1 MRTYTLISGT
11 LFSVVALAHALRLF
25 LGWSVE
31 LAGWVVPIWFSGV
44 ALLATGVLAIWAFRL
59 VGQVPK

>member
-31 LAGWVVPIWFSGV
+31 LAGWVVPIWISGV

-59 VGQVPK
+59 VGQVTK